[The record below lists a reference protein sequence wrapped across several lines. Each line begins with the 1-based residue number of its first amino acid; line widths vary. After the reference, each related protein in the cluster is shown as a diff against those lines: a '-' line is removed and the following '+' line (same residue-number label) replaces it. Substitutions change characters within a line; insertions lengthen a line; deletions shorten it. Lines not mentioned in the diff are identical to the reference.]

1 LKKIVT
7 PGRLVLSLTLSTYI
21 GHEEHERAESSRLGT
36 PKRRRKRPES
46 QINATHYKVLLLP
59 SPHRKLTEKRYIIMD
74 FPGFLLHL
82 HYGASECSRLIC
94 DSLSSRDIRSPRLT
108 CKTVEHVASSYPF
121 LTRAYIS
128 SHAAD
133 LEAFRGITSNPKPAR
148 HVTEIIWDDTTF
160 NRMLFDFTIYKP
172 LWKCPDRYR
181 DHLEKA
187 FISGKSSRRNI
198 GRSGKENSTS
208 RRWPRAPEAAISQE
222 GRTDTASLPTSSDI
236 WGGQ

>member
-1 LKKIVT
+1 
-7 PGRLVLSLTLSTYI
+7 
-21 GHEEHERAESSRLGT
+21 
-36 PKRRRKRPES
+36 
-46 QINATHYKVLLLP
+46 
-59 SPHRKLTEKRYIIMD
+59 MD

-133 LEAFRGITSNPKPAR
+133 LEAFRGITSNPKLAR

-187 FISGKSSRRNI
+187 FNIWGKLAEKHWGIREGELDFEALAQGLPKLPHLKKVELTRLLFQRRATFGVASDPQAGPKSPAMKQWLSIPAYLRRYMPKPEVQWIWLNSLYQETRPLDITQTFSSRY
-198 GRSGKENSTS
+198 
-208 RRWPRAPEAAISQE
+208 AY
-222 GRTDTASLPTSSDI
+222 
-236 WGGQ
+236 